1 MQNVY
6 DIARELVHSL
16 KECDQYKNY
25 KAAKAK
31 VDANEDLTKMIND
44 FTEKGIELQTLSMTG
59 QTPDEETLTKY
70 QQLYGVVMSDPS
82 AAEYLNAQMMISQIV
97 SEIYQMIGEALNE

>member
-6 DIARELVHSL
+6 DEARELVHSL

-31 VDANEDLTKMIND
+31 IDANEDLAKMLND
-44 FTEKGIELQTLSMTG
+44 FQEKGMQLQALTMTG
-59 QTPDEETLTKY
+59 QTPDDETIAAY

-82 AAEYLNAQMMISQIV
+82 AAEYLNAQMSISQIV
-97 SEIYQMIGEALNE
+97 SEIYQMIGEALGE

>member
-6 DIARELVHSL
+6 DVARELVHSL

-31 VDANEDLTKMIND
+31 IDANEDLAKMIND
-44 FTEKGIELQTLSMTG
+44 FTEKGLELQTMTMTG
-59 QTPDEETLTKY
+59 QTPDEDTLSKY
-70 QQLYGVVMSDPS
+70 QQLYAVVMSDPS
-82 AAEYLNAQMMISQIV
+82 AAEYLNAQMSISHIV
-97 SEIYQMIGEALNE
+97 SEIYQMIGEALQ

>member
-44 FTEKGIELQTLSMTG
+44 FTEKGIELQTLTMTG

>member
-6 DIARELVHSL
+6 DVARELVHSL

-31 VDANEDLTKMIND
+31 IDANADLAKMIND
-44 FTEKGIELQTLSMTG
+44 FTEKGMELQTLTMTG
-59 QTPDEETLTKY
+59 QTPDEEVLSNY
-70 QQLYGVVMSDPS
+70 QQLYAVVMSDPS
-82 AAEYLNAQMMISQIV
+82 AAEYLNAQMSISQIIG
-97 SEIYQMIGEALNE
+97 EIYQMIGEALGE

>member
-6 DIARELVHSL
+6 DVARELVHSL

-31 VDANEDLTKMIND
+31 IDANEDLAKMIND
-44 FTEKGIELQTLSMTG
+44 FTEKGLELQTMTMTG
-59 QTPDEETLTKY
+59 QTPDEDTLSKY
-70 QQLYGVVMSDPS
+70 QQLYAVVMSDPN
-82 AAEYLNAQMMISQIV
+82 AAEYLNAQMSISQIV
-97 SEIYQMIGEALNE
+97 SEIYQMIGEALQ

>member
-6 DIARELVHSL
+6 DVARELVHSL

-25 KAAKAK
+25 KAAKMK
-31 VDANEDLTKMIND
+31 IDANEDLAKMIND
-44 FTEKGIELQTLSMTG
+44 FTEKGMELQTLTMTG

-70 QQLYGVVMSDPS
+70 QQLYAVVMSDPS
-82 AAEYLNAQMMISQIV
+82 AAEYLNAQMSISQIIG
-97 SEIYQMIGEALNE
+97 EIYQMIGEALGE

>member
-6 DIARELVHSL
+6 DAARELVHSL

-25 KAAKAK
+25 KAAKMK
-31 VDANEDLTKMIND
+31 IDANEDLAKMIND
-44 FTEKGIELQTLSMTG
+44 FTEKGMELQTLTMTG

-70 QQLYGVVMSDPS
+70 QQLYAVVMSDPS
-82 AAEYLNAQMMISQIV
+82 AAEYLNAQMSISQIIG
-97 SEIYQMIGEALNE
+97 EIYQMIGEALGE

>member
-6 DIARELVHSL
+6 DVARELVHSL

-31 VDANEDLTKMIND
+31 IDANEDLAKMIND
-44 FTEKGIELQTLSMTG
+44 FTEKGLELQTMTMTG
-59 QTPDEETLTKY
+59 QTPDEDTLSKY
-70 QQLYGVVMSDPS
+70 QQLYAVVMSDPS
-82 AAEYLNAQMMISQIV
+82 AAEYLNAQMSISQIV
-97 SEIYQMIGEALNE
+97 SEIYQMRGEALQ

>member
-6 DIARELVHSL
+6 DVARELVHSL

-31 VDANEDLTKMIND
+31 IDANEDLAKMIND
-44 FTEKGIELQTLSMTG
+44 FTEKGLELQTMTMTG
-59 QTPDEETLTKY
+59 QTPDEDTLSKY
-70 QQLYGVVMSDPS
+70 QQLYAVVMSDPS
-82 AAEYLNAQMMISQIV
+82 AAEYLNAQMAISQIV
-97 SEIYQMIGEALNE
+97 SEIYQMIGEALQ

>member
-1 MQNVY
+1 MLNVY
-6 DIARELVHSL
+6 DVARELVHSL
-16 KECDQYKNY
+16 KECDQYKNF

-31 VDANEDLTKMIND
+31 IDANEDLAKMIND
-44 FTEKGIELQTLSMTG
+44 FTEKGLELQTMTMTG
-59 QTPDEETLTKY
+59 QTPDEATLSNY

-82 AAEYLNAQMMISQIV
+82 AANYLNSQMALSQIV

>member
-6 DIARELVHSL
+6 DVARELVHSL

-31 VDANEDLTKMIND
+31 IDANEDLAKMIND
-44 FTEKGIELQTLSMTG
+44 FTEKGLELQTMTMTG
-59 QTPDEETLTKY
+59 QTPDEDTLSKY
-70 QQLYGVVMSDPS
+70 HQLYAVVMSDPS
-82 AAEYLNAQMMISQIV
+82 AAEYLNAQMSISQIV
-97 SEIYQMIGEALNE
+97 SEIYQMIGEALQ

>member
-6 DIARELVHSL
+6 DVARELVHSL

-31 VDANEDLTKMIND
+31 IDANDALSKMIND
-44 FTEKGIELQTLSMTG
+44 FQEKGMQLQALTMTG
-59 QTPDEETLTKY
+59 QTPDEETLASY

-82 AAEYLNAQMMISQIV
+82 AAEYLNTQMAISQIV
-97 SEIYQMIGEALNE
+97 SEIYQMIGEALGE